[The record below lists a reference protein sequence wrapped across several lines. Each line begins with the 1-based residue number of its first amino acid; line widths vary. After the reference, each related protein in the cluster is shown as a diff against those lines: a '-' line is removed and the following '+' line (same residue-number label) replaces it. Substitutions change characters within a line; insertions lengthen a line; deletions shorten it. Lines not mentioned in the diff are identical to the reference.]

1 MALRYLLDTNICIYI
16 RRERP
21 RQVRER
27 LARQRPDSVGL
38 SLITWGE
45 LLYGAARSRYSAPAR
60 EKLDAIV
67 ELIPVLPLPK
77 ETAGHYGDIRASL
90 ATAGTR
96 IGANDLWIAAHARAA
111 GLTVVT
117 NNLREFER
125 VDGLKLENWAQ

>member
-21 RQVRER
+21 LQVRER

-38 SLITWGE
+38 SLITWAE
-45 LLYGAARSRYSAPAR
+45 LLYGAARSQHTALAR

-67 ELIPVLPLPK
+67 AMIPVLPLP
-77 ETAGHYGDIRASL
+77 EEAAEHYGDIRAAL
-90 ATAGTR
+90 AGAGTP

-111 GLTVVT
+111 NLTVVT
-117 NNLREFER
+117 NNPREFER
-125 VDGLKLENWAQ
+125 VAGLKLENWAQ